1 MPMSI
6 SENANPSPAWN
17 RADPAGRDH
26 DETAGILAR
35 WIVGTLA
42 RNGLGRRADLRE
54 DCFLEAEIALWLA
67 ETHDPPLD
75 DEAIPRY
82 AFQVMARAVRR
93 LLREEA
99 AWREHACAARAGAE
113 EAWEPEETGCLSAG
127 APSGCE
133 CPDERLVNRL
143 WLEDRLA
150 LLRPADRELLLLAYV
165 GEWSDPEIGNIL
177 GLSAEAVR
185 NRRRRALGRFRSLL
199 TPPPPTKLRK
209 VTTKRRTADGRLAP
223 VDPGGTYRPRLQA
236 MRASAGA

>member
-1 MPMSI
+1 MST
-6 SENANPSPAWN
+6 SKYPGSAPAWN
-17 RADPAGRDH
+17 RANPAGQDH
-26 DETAGILAR
+26 DETARALAR

-42 RNGLGRRADLRE
+42 GNGLGRRGDLRE
-54 DCFLEAEIALWLA
+54 ECLLEAEVALWRA
-67 ETHDPPLD
+67 MTHDPPLD
-75 DEAIPRY
+75 DAAIPGY
-82 AFQVMARAVRR
+82 AFRVTARAVRR

-165 GEWSDPEIGNIL
+165 GEWSDAEIGDRM

-185 NRRRRALGRFRSLL
+185 NRRRRALGPVFRGS
-199 TPPPPTKLRK
+199 RE
-209 VTTKRRTADGRLAP
+209 
-223 VDPGGTYRPRLQA
+223 
-236 MRASAGA
+236 SF